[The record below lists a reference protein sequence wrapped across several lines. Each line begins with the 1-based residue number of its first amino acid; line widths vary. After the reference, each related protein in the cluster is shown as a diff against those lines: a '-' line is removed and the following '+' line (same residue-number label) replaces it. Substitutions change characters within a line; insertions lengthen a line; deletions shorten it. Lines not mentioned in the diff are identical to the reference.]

1 MMIPQGCFAFNV
13 HQDDVRADLLDVA
26 PRDDV
31 FAAVTEETEEFSRTG
46 NDYFL
51 DTTGTDVKFHIAYKP
66 QTGAIPTVDDFLL
79 TQIAQTHGKSSYG
92 T

>member
-31 FAAVTEETEEFSRTG
+31 FAAVPEETEEFTRPRH
-46 NDYFL
+46 DDFL
-51 DTTGTDVKFHIAYKP
+51 NTAGTEVKLYIAHKT
-66 QTGAIPTVDDFLL
+66 QTGAVSAVDDFLL
-79 TQIAQTHGKSSYG
+79 A
-92 T
+92 